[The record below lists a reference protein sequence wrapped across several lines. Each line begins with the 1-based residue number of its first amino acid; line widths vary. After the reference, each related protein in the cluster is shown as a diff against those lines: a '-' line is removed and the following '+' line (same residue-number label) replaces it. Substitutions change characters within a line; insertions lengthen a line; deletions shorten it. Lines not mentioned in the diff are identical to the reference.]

1 MSKYLVTGGCGFIG
15 SHLTDELLNQG
26 HRVLV
31 LDNLSTGKRANLNS
45 EAELIVGDI
54 CDKDLVSKT
63 LVGCDGCFHLAAIPS
78 VQESVNRWVESH
90 RTNLVGTINLLD
102 VATHLHHERGFAFA
116 YASSAAVY
124 AEDNAPPFKES
135 DRVCPISPYGVDKL
149 GCEMQARIAG
159 KLHHL
164 PNVGLRIFNVFGER
178 QNPDSAYSGVISN
191 FINKF
196 KNKQDVV
203 IYGDGEQ
210 IRDFIYVKDV
220 VAHFIS
226 AIQNAEIQSPVFNA
240 CSGKGTTLNELVRI
254 LEEIFKVNPKVAHT
268 KPQTGDLRESIGD
281 GSLARLVLRLQDNG
295 SFINNLAQLSD
306 SIK

>member
-1 MSKYLVTGGCGFIG
+1 MSRYLVTGGCGFIG
-15 SHLTDELLNQG
+15 SHLTDELLKQG
-26 HRVLV
+26 HKVLV
-31 LDNLSTGKRANLNS
+31 LDNLSTGKKANLNK

-54 CDKDLVSKT
+54 CDKDLVTKT
-63 LVGCDGCFHLAAIPS
+63 LCGCDGCFHLAAIPS
-78 VQESVNRWVESH
+78 VQESVKYWVESH
-90 RTNLVGTINLLD
+90 RTNLVGMINILD
-102 VATHLHHERGFAFA
+102 VATRLHKERGFAFS

-124 AEDNAPPFKES
+124 AEDNCPPFKES
-135 DRVCPISPYGVDKL
+135 DKTGPISPYGVDKL
-149 GCEMQARIAG
+149 GCEMQAKIAG

-196 KNKQDVV
+196 KNKQEVL

-210 IRDFIYVKDV
+210 VRDFIYVKDV

-226 AIQNAEIQSPVFNA
+226 AMQHAAIESPVYNA

-254 LEEIFKVNPKVAHT
+254 LEEIFRLNPKVAHT
-268 KPQTGDLRESIGD
+268 NPQTGDLRESIGD
-281 GSLARLVLRLQDNG
+281 GSLARLVLHLQDKG
-295 SFINNLAQLSD
+295 SLITNLAQLTD
-306 SIK
+306 SL